1 MMDSEGR
8 TRGVVLLCDTEGTV
22 LQVIR
27 DDLGLRDRLLPGRP
41 LSLVVDRGSL
51 AKALSFVV
59 DLRTRGTACDWE
71 LNVPIAGQVTA
82 LRFFGVAADG
92 ELLIVAARSSG
103 DVLGLCEDLLRT
115 SDDQMEALRP
125 VIEGVIELVRGQI
138 DQPAERYDELS
149 RLNNE
154 LANVQRELAK
164 KNAELERVR
173 FSIDHVLD
181 SVLWVGSDGHFID
194 ANDAACR
201 NLGYT
206 RDELLSM
213 GVPDIDPNF
222 PPEVWPSHWAEMK
235 QRGTMTIESVHR
247 TKEGRTFPVEVVVH
261 NLQFRGGHYNFV
273 LVRDITERKQA
284 EEALQR
290 SADRLRVFREIDQ
303 SILAARSTEEI
314 AEAAL
319 QRLRQLVPCQ
329 RASVAIFDL
338 EAGQA
343 TVIAADHHSPSSVGE
358 GMRFSI
364 DVFGES
370 IEALRQG
377 EVLAVEDILRL
388 WRPSPLIQALLAD
401 GVRSSLNVPL
411 IAQEDLMGSLNLGAD
426 SPGFFEPEHVS
437 IAREVAEP
445 LAIGIRQA
453 RLYEQVRQHA
463 VELERRVAER
473 TTALLQA
480 EKLTIVGKLAA
491 SLAHEIN
498 NPLQA
503 VIGCL
508 GLAEET
514 VAGGE
519 DPGRYLEVALDE
531 LRRVARIVRQ
541 LRDLQR
547 SSAIEERE
555 PTDVNALLGR
565 VGTLSRKQ
573 CEDQGVEVVWDTAVD
588 LPMLTLAPD
597 RIQQVFL
604 NLVLNALDA
613 MPQGGRLEVRTTRT
627 SQPPGV
633 SVSLADSGVGIP
645 PEVLARIFEPFYST
659 KRDGLGLG
667 LFISHEIVER
677 HGGHVDVESR
687 VGEGTTFKV
696 WLPA

>member
-1 MMDSEGR
+1 MMDSQGR

-27 DDLGLRDRLLPGRP
+27 DDLGLRNRFLPTRP
-41 LSLVVDRGSL
+41 LSLAVDRGSL
-51 AKALSFVV
+51 AKALSFVN
-59 DLRTRGTACDWE
+59 DLRTRGTAFDWE
-71 LNVPIAGQVTA
+71 LNVPVADQVTA
-82 LRFFGVAADG
+82 LRFFGVATDD

-103 DVLGLCEDLLRT
+103 DVLGLYEDLLRT
-115 SDDQMEALRP
+115 SDEQIEALRP
-125 VIEGVIELVRGQI
+125 LIEGHIQLARVQI
-138 DQPAERYDELS
+138 DRPAERYDELS

-173 FSIDHVLD
+173 FSVDRVLD

-194 ANDAACR
+194 VNDAACR

-222 PPEVWPSHWAEMK
+222 PREVWPDHWAEMK

-247 TKEGRTFPVEVVVH
+247 TKEGRVFPVEVVVH
-261 NLQFRGGHYNFV
+261 NLQFRGSRYNFV
-273 LVRDITERKQA
+273 LVRDITERRQA
-284 EEALQR
+284 EEALRR
-290 SADRLRVFREIDQ
+290 SADRLRVFHEIDQ

-319 QRLRQLVPCQ
+319 HRLRQLVPCQ
-329 RASVAIFDL
+329 RASVTIFDL

-343 TVIAADHHSPSSVGE
+343 TVIAADHHSPSNVGE
-358 GMRFSI
+358 GRRFST
-364 DVFGES
+364 DVFGEE

-377 EVLAVEDILRL
+377 QVLTVEDILHL
-388 WRPSPLIQALLAD
+388 SRPSPLTQALLAD

-411 IAQEDLMGSLNLGAD
+411 IAQGDLMGSLNLGAD
-426 SPGFFEPEHVS
+426 SPGFFDAEHVS

-445 LAIGIRQA
+445 LAVGIQQA
-453 RLYEQVRQHA
+453 RLYDRIRQHTA
-463 VELERRVAER
+463 ELERRVAER

-480 EKLTIVGKLAA
+480 EKLTIVGELAA

-514 VAGGE
+514 VAEGG
-519 DPGRYLEVALDE
+519 DPDRYLEVALEE

-555 PTDVNALLGR
+555 PTDVNVLLGR
-565 VGTLSRKQ
+565 VRTLSRRK
-573 CEDQGVEVVWDTAVD
+573 CEDQDVEMVWEPAVD
-588 LPMLTLAPD
+588 LPLLPLAPD

-613 MPQGGRLEVRTTRT
+613 MPQGGRLEVSTTRT

-633 SVSLADSGVGIP
+633 TVSLADSGVGIP
-645 PEVLARIFEPFYST
+645 PEVLARLFEPFYST